1 MALNSSSLA
10 LFATGFHTADVTG
23 DELRSA
29 SFTKAWENYIYYT
42 STSIELEITSWVTDS
57 SFQLQLATTLYTFS
71 NKLAKFPFK
80 NISETSLLH
89 IVKDCCRGTLS

>member
-1 MALNSSSLA
+1 MVLNSSSLA

-29 SFTKAWENYIYYT
+29 SFTKAWENYIYCT
-42 STSIELEITSWVTDS
+42 STRSRELEITSWVTDS
-57 SFQLQLATTLYTFS
+57 GFQLRLASKLYNFS

-80 NISETSLLH
+80 NISETSA
-89 IVKDCCRGTLS
+89 CYTF